1 MQKVKAPSKWT
12 SSQLM
17 TNKNYEINFY
27 SDKDF
32 KAVSLHSHDFYELYF
47 FVSGNASYI
56 IENGHYAL
64 HSGDILMISPQNLHQ
79 LDIND
84 SRETYERVV
93 LWLNPKYVKTL
104 SSAASDLSECFAL
117 CDERKDFLLRDA
129 EVSAT
134 VKDLLFSLYSK
145 SNSEEFGSDIECEN
159 IIRDVLL
166 VISRYLRKS
175 TRSAASDGMQN
186 RLAASPV
193 TKILR
198 YVDEHLGDDLTLDN
212 IAENVFLNKFYIARL
227 FKKETNS
234 TLHQYILKKRLLQSK
249 KLIENNVPIA
259 EVCTKCGFNDYSHFF
274 RAFKSEYG
282 ITPKQYHSLISSP

>member
-1 MQKVKAPSKWT
+1 M
-12 SSQLM
+12 
-17 TNKNYEINFY
+17 
-27 SDKDF
+27 
-32 KAVSLHSHDFYELYF
+32 
-47 FVSGNASYI
+47 SGNASYI

-145 SNSEEFGSDIECEN
+145 AIPKNSEATSNAKTSYATYCLSFRVICANLRVRLRLTACKTGWRRRPSQRYYVTSTN
-159 IIRDVLL
+159 ISATTLL
-166 VISRYLRKS
+166 
-175 TRSAASDGMQN
+175 
-186 RLAASPV
+186 
-193 TKILR
+193 
-198 YVDEHLGDDLTLDN
+198 
-212 IAENVFLNKFYIARL
+212 
-227 FKKETNS
+227 
-234 TLHQYILKKRLLQSK
+234 
-249 KLIENNVPIA
+249 
-259 EVCTKCGFNDYSHFF
+259 
-274 RAFKSEYG
+274 
-282 ITPKQYHSLISSP
+282 